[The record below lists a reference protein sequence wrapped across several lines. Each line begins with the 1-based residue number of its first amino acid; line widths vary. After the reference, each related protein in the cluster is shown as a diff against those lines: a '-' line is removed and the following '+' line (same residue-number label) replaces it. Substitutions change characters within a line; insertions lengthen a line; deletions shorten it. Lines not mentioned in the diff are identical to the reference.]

1 MEWSRSE
8 LCFLLLIMSLSFTSS
23 MLSKLQI
30 RKRMVTKLFSSST
43 TYSLL
48 METPIQLRSLRDV
61 AERYDLFLFDQF
73 GVLHNGAKPVDGVL
87 SMMEELKRL
96 RKTAV
101 IVSNTSNRAKV
112 AASKLLQMGFQ
123 SDTFDGGVVTSG
135 ESAYKW
141 IQSLCL
147 AEGRKKCCFITWRE
161 GKIYSAHGEN
171 SFLASLDIEISSAE
185 DADFIFFHGTQ
196 SIASADPTLPGTTI
210 SLYEDG
216 DVNQEILRA
225 SLKEA
230 SRRGIP
236 AICANLD
243 IVAMTPSGA
252 AYMPGLLK
260 MSYENLGGICIGFG
274 KPNAEFFGTAIEMA
288 GKVHRERYG
297 INDNVRLRALHIGD
311 SVHHDIKGEI
321 ST

>member
-1 MEWSRSE
+1 M
-8 LCFLLLIMSLSFTSS
+8 LLSLTSS
-23 MLSKLQI
+23 LLSKLQT
-30 RKRMVTKLFSSST
+30 RKRMVTNLFSSST

-48 METPIQLRSLRDV
+48 METPIQLRSLKEV

-73 GVLHNGAKPVDGVL
+73 GVLHDGAKPVDGVL
-87 SMMEELKRL
+87 NMMDELKRL
-96 RKTAV
+96 QKTAV
-101 IVSNTSNRAKV
+101 IVSNTSNRSNV
-112 AASKLLQMGFQ
+112 AAKKLLQMGFQ
-123 SDTFDGGVVTSG
+123 SDCFDGGVVTSG
-135 ESAYKW
+135 ESAYNW

-161 GKIYSAHGEN
+161 GKVYSAHGEN
-171 SFLASLDIEISSAE
+171 SFLASLDVEISSAE

-216 DVNQEILRA
+216 DINQEILRA

-243 IVAMTPSGA
+243 IVAMTPAGA
-252 AYMPGLLK
+252 AHMPGLLK
-260 MSYENLGGICIGFG
+260 KSYEDLGGMCVGFG
-274 KPNAEFFGTAIEMA
+274 KPNAEFFRTAIDMA
-288 GKVHRERYG
+288 GKVHREKHS
-297 INDNVRLRALHIGD
+297 ISDNVKLRAIHIGD
-311 SVHHDIKGEI
+311 SVHHDIKGEQTI
-321 ST
+321 SKRLAPVPVHRRH